1 MLGRL
6 GFVPFPLP
14 FRSLECRLQK
24 PSREEALTVAK
35 FQKVYIS
42 FKYPLYQDVPYTNVA
57 IQKLTLTGHCQLN
70 TYETHDVPIK
80 VEPGTTVAGKRERD
94 ARDEEDSEEHTGKP
108 RKRSRATET
117 IDLCGVD
124 DQGDKISS
132 QLPLRPKNPR
142 TGPHRKTGDL

>member
-1 MLGRL
+1 M
-6 GFVPFPLP
+6 
-14 FRSLECRLQK
+14 
-24 PSREEALTVAK
+24 EEALTVAK
-35 FQKVYIS
+35 FQKYIYHLNIP
-42 FKYPLYQDVPYTNVA
+42 FTKMFRVRTWLFRN
-57 IQKLTLTGHCQLN
+57 LTLTGHCQLN
-70 TYETHDVPIK
+70 THETHDVPIK

-94 ARDEEDSEEHTGKP
+94 AHNEEDSEEHTGKP